1 MGKIAYLQTQTEFFS
16 AETRMDAGELY
27 KMMIA
32 ITQKALLS
40 NNRCALI
47 SGIASMLSN
56 IRGDDEEIKGFIRL
70 QIDRDIDCGPCTR
83 CEAGLAKSDA

>member
-1 MGKIAYLQTQTEFFS
+1 MEKASSQRARAEVFS
-16 AETRMDAGELY
+16 VETRMDAEELY

-32 ITQKALLS
+32 IAQKALLY

-56 IRGDDEEIKGFIRL
+56 IRGDDEEIKDFIQL
-70 QIDRDIDCGPCTR
+70 QINRNIDCGLCNR
-83 CEAGLAKSDA
+83 CDAGLAKSDA